1 MPDANQ
7 EERTSQFGQPI
18 RVLVV
23 DDHPVV
29 RHGLRS
35 LLSMHPDIEIVAEA
49 ESGAEVLPLLTKHKI
64 DVILLDIKMKGQ
76 SGIEVARRVLRSY
89 PEIKVIILTTYDD
102 ESYLHEALEA
112 GVSGFLLKSVSHESL
127 PGSIRAVMRG
137 EMLLSPSLVSTV
149 VSNYHELAKEQAL
162 QEAGLNANDLQLLA
176 AIADGASNRDL
187 VESFY
192 WSEATVKRK
201 VQDILEKLG
210 VSNRAQAIAE
220 AVRRGWI

>member
-1 MPDANQ
+1 MSDTYHK
-7 EERTSQFGQPI
+7 EEMSQFGQPI

-29 RHGLRS
+29 RHGLHS
-35 LLSMHPDIEIVAEA
+35 LLSGHPDIEIVAEA
-49 ESGAEVLPLLTKHKI
+49 ESGSQILPLLAENKV

-76 SGIEVARRVLRSY
+76 GGIEVARLVIRSY
-89 PEIKVIILTTYDD
+89 PDIKIIILTTYDD

-112 GVSGFLLKSVSHESL
+112 GVSGFLLKSVSHETL
-127 PGSIRAVMRG
+127 PDSIRAVMRG
-137 EMLLSPSLVSTV
+137 EKLLSPSLVSNV
-149 VSNYHELAKEQAL
+149 VSNYHELAQKQAL
-162 QEAGLNANDLQLLA
+162 FEAGISADDLDLLA
-176 AIADGASNRDL
+176 AIAEGASTKELTDR
-187 VESFY
+187 FY

-201 VQDILEKLG
+201 VQEVLNKLG